1 MGMSDQ
7 EIKETLGRFDE
18 RLKAMETDM
27 PEVKQSLKNIEQAM
41 TDLKV
46 QTANR
51 PTWMV
56 TCAFSALVGAVATL
70 ATYIVTRM

>member
-1 MGMSDQ
+1 MSDQ

-46 QTANR
+46 QIASR

-56 TCAFSALVGAVATL
+56 TYAFSALVGAVATL

>member
-1 MGMSDQ
+1 VSDQ

-46 QTANR
+46 QTASR

-56 TCAFSALVGAVATL
+56 TYAFSALVGAVATL